1 MHDNFFKDLAI
12 RLTVT
17 VAVSVTLCVVMDYL
31 KHKDE
36 PKAKKA

>member
-1 MHDNFFKDLAI
+1 MSDNFFKDLAI

-17 VAVSVTLCVVMDYL
+17 VVASVTICVVMDYL
-31 KHKDE
+31 KHKDA